1 MELTAM
7 FDGTD
12 ASSEP
17 VLRRPPQPLVTWTV
31 LAGAVRTA
39 WRRRRTRHAIAGL
52 DRYLLK
58 DIGVSYAE
66 AEAEA
71 NKPFWV
77 L

>member
-1 MELTAM
+1 M
-7 FDGTD
+7 FDGTE
-12 ASSEP
+12 AWKEP
-17 VLRRPPQPLVTWTV
+17 VLRQPLQRQVTWTAV
-31 LAGAVRTA
+31 VGAVRMA
-39 WRRRRTRHAIAGL
+39 WRRRRTRRAIADL
-52 DRYLLK
+52 DRFLLK

>member
-1 MELTAM
+1 M
-7 FDGTD
+7 FDGT
-12 ASSEP
+12 E
-17 VLRRPPQPLVTWTV
+17 
-31 LAGAVRTA
+31 A
-39 WRRRRTRHAIAGL
+39 WRGPILRQSPPRRANWTMVADTVRSAWLRRRTRRAITDL
-52 DRYLLK
+52 DPFLLK